1 MISSIFVANFQSLMF
16 PQEIRLAPLTLLV
29 GANSAG
35 KSAVGRAMRLM
46 QQSFE
51 DHFVHFNGNR
61 INLTNF
67 HQAVSDNDET
77 NAMRLGIGTD
87 ESFEVTT
94 ETISTLDHEE
104 FVATFT
110 PDMVSFELSGQE
122 TKVVEVNA
130 EVRFSI
136 DSRRH
141 AYTLYDEGG
150 KAHEVDS
157 DSRYLGSGSI
167 RFRTTRK
174 HGSEIFVVAEVLS
187 GEDIFTQWLH
197 AAWHPGS
204 DPGQPGG
211 NGGNPLSLA
220 RSKEQFAKL
229 PWEFAV
235 HFGRGLIPRTTMKDV
250 GVDSALGAKAAR
262 KIFEILEQST
272 ILFSRISSSLQWV
285 GPVRNIS
292 SGFQE
297 IRQRGDGGRS
307 SNADTKLSASGDN
320 LQEVA
325 LQMDESEFDE
335 MSNQL
340 LSLTEGRFS
349 VGRVKLNSDASW
361 VPPMGQVT
369 LFDNNKSGKIPIAF
383 RDAGAG
389 ISQVLPFLILAMGGQ
404 PSEESDPG
412 AVTFVEQPELHLHP
426 EMQSRLGDF
435 LIQATAEKETNRGL
449 RRAQI
454 IAETHSEA
462 VILRILRRIREGQ
475 ISPNDVA
482 IIAIDKF
489 EGGGSLAQQ
498 CRISEEGSLQD
509 ELPISFTRL
518 RMNDILGL
526 EL

>member
-1 MISSIFVANFQSLMF
+1 VISSIFVANFQSLMF

-35 KSAVGRAMRLM
+35 KSAVGRGMRLM

-51 DHFVHFNGNR
+51 DRFVHFNGNR
-61 INLTNF
+61 VNLTNF

-77 NAMRLGIGTD
+77 NSMRLGIGTD
-87 ESFEVTT
+87 ESFEVIT
-94 ETISTLDHEE
+94 ESVFGVGAEE
-104 FVATFT
+104 FIATFT
-110 PDMVSFELSGQE
+110 PDMVSFELSGQN
-122 TKVVEVNA
+122 TKVVEINA

-136 DSRRH
+136 ECWRP
-141 AYTLYDEGG
+141 AYTSYDADE
-150 KAHEVDS
+150 KAQEFGSERQD
-157 DSRYLGSGSI
+157 LGSGSI

-174 HGSEIFVVAEVLS
+174 HGSEIFVLAELLS

-197 AAWHPGS
+197 ADSGHGPDRGQAGGS
-204 DPGQPGG
+204 A
-211 NGGNPLSLA
+211 GNPLSLA
-220 RSKEQFAKL
+220 QSKEEFAIL
-229 PWEFAV
+229 PWELAV
-235 HFGRGLIPRTTMKDV
+235 HFGRGLIPSPMLRNV
-250 GVDSALGAKAAR
+250 GADFTLGSMAAR
-262 KIFEILEQST
+262 RIFGILKESIT
-272 ILFSRISSSLQWV
+272 LYSRISSSFQWV

-297 IRQRGDGGRS
+297 IRQRGAVGKS
-307 SNADTKLSASGDN
+307 WNADTKLSASGDN

-325 LQMDESEFDE
+325 LQMDEFEFDE
-335 MSNQL
+335 LSNQL

-349 VGRVKLNSDASW
+349 VARVKLNSDASW

-369 LFDNNKSGKIPIAF
+369 LFDNDKSGKIPVAF
-383 RDAGAG
+383 RDAGTG

-404 PSEESDPG
+404 SRKISNTG

-426 EMQSRLGDF
+426 EMQSKLGDF
-435 LIQATAEKETNRGL
+435 LIRATAEKETKRGP
-449 RRAQI
+449 RRDQI

-482 IIAIDKF
+482 IVAVDKF
-489 EGGGSLAQQ
+489 EGGGSLTQQ
-498 CRISEEGSLQD
+498 CRISEDGSLKD
-509 ELPISFTRL
+509 ELPISFTKL